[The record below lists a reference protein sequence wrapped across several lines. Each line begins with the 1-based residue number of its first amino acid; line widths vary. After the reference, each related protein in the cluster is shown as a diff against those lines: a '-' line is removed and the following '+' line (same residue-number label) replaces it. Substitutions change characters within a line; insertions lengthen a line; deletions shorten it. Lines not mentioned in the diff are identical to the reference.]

1 MMMKTQKFKSKKVQM
16 KIQLDSDTGG
26 TERFTMSST
35 GKIAYG
41 TNGGGYIHNATVAN
55 TFSLSSENMILNG
68 PVSVSGTITVDS
80 GSTLVVV

>member
-1 MMMKTQKFKSKKVQM
+1 MIQAVQKDLQCHQQVK
-16 KIQLDSDTGG
+16 L
-26 TERFTMSST
+26 
-35 GKIAYG
+35 AYG

-55 TFSLSSENMILNG
+55 SFSLSSENMILTG

>member
-1 MMMKTQKFKSKKVQM
+1 M
-16 KIQLDSDTGG
+16 KIQLEFDTGG

-55 TFSLSSENMILNG
+55 TFSLSSENMILTG
-68 PVSVSGTITVDS
+68 QYQYQVQLQLTAVQ
-80 GSTLVVV
+80 L